1 MPLPDKSCER
11 HLRCVLAVN
20 ILHSWI
26 HVMGYWDKML
36 AAWQGCG
43 SLAEQPRACWMSY
56 QTFQPITSM
65 STARASYYTLWSQML
80 QKAAFTQ
87 RRRKKRTYLPMRV
100 FKFHLVRIFVML
112 EDWTSLK
119 RVQYLQDVG
128 CSN

>member
-1 MPLPDKSCER
+1 MV

-20 ILHSWI
+20 ILHSWM
-26 HVMGYWDKML
+26 HVMGYWDKIL
-36 AAWQGCG
+36 AASQGCG

-87 RRRKKRTYLPMRV
+87 RRRKKGPTYEG
-100 FKFHLVRIFVML
+100 F
-112 EDWTSLK
+112 
-119 RVQYLQDVG
+119 
-128 CSN
+128 